1 MTRETI
7 GILIV
12 MDTGISSPEQ
22 NIYNE
27 CPHTA
32 IGKTKD
38 DRLGNA
44 MFKCGSVIRYYED
57 ENYARAYSLG
67 EYSCGFMIL
76 YNKIERIFYT
86 FTLGEDDG
94 SWFIEEGCYF
104 EDKNDFVARITEATS
119 IFNSNFKHD

>member
-1 MTRETI
+1 MDSEELRM
-7 GILIV
+7 LIV

-22 NIYNE
+22 CVYKE

-32 IGKTKD
+32 IGKTRD
-38 DRLGNA
+38 DRLSNA

-67 EYSCGFMIL
+67 EYDCGFMIL
-76 YNKIERIFYT
+76 YNKIECRFYI

-94 SWFIEEGCYF
+94 SWFIEDGCYF
-104 EDKNDFVARITEATS
+104 DSKNDFIARITEAAS
-119 IFNSNFKHD
+119 IFNSNFKLK